1 MFTRLRPAL
10 ILPLLCA
17 APALSA
23 AAVVIPVELED
34 GNNLAT
40 VRVNGVKLRTVI
52 DTGGWHAIGI
62 VPDALAK
69 LHVQFTGKTTELADS
84 AGGRYEGRE
93 FRIASMQLG
102 GVTFHDVL
110 GFERRAAG
118 GADLEAPEFDAVIG
132 SDFLEHYT
140 VVVDYPHKRFELHP
154 ATSAHAVC
162 GAATATMLPSEDG
175 IMFSTIRT
183 DSGVM
188 NLGWD
193 TGATYS
199 VLQKTVA
206 TLRGLPLKDDF
217 YATRRFAL
225 DHFDAGGMDLIS
237 VDMAG
242 VPDLD
247 GLIGFNFFEHHRV
260 CFDYVGHTVSVRGA
274 VSAAAAVGGQG

>member
-1 MFTRLRPAL
+1 MVTRRAPAL
-10 ILPLLCA
+10 ILLLLLCA
-17 APALSA
+17 APVFSS

-34 GNNLAT
+34 GNNFAT
-40 VRVNGVKLRTVI
+40 VRINGVKLRTVI

-84 AGGRYEGRE
+84 AGSRYQGRE

-110 GFERRAAG
+110 GFERRAAD
-118 GADLEAPEFDAVIG
+118 GADPEAPEFDAVIG

-140 VVVDYPHKRFELHP
+140 VVVDYPHKRFELYP
-154 ATSAHAVC
+154 TISAQAVC
-162 GAATATMLPSEDG
+162 GPATAPMLPSEDG

-193 TGATYS
+193 TGATFS

-225 DHFDAGGMDLIS
+225 DHFDAGGMELVSI
-237 VDMAG
+237 DMAG

-247 GLIGFNFFEHHRV
+247 GLIGYNFFEHHRV
-260 CFDYVGHTVSVRGA
+260 CFDYAGHTVSVR
-274 VSAAAAVGGQG
+274 Q

>member
-1 MFTRLRPAL
+1 MLTRLPPAL
-10 ILPLLCA
+10 LLLLPCT
-17 APALSA
+17 APAPSE
-23 AAVVIPVELED
+23 AAVVIPVALED
-34 GNNLAT
+34 GNNFAT
-40 VRVNGVKLRTVI
+40 VRINGVKLRTVI

-69 LHVQFTGKTTELADS
+69 LHVEFTGKTTALADS
-84 AGGRYEGRE
+84 AGSKYEARE

-110 GFERRAAG
+110 GFERRATSGAG
-118 GADLEAPEFDAVIG
+118 GLEAPEFDAVIG

-154 ATSAHAVC
+154 SGSAQAVC

-175 IMFSTIRT
+175 IMFSTIHT

-206 TLRGLPLKDDF
+206 DLRGLPLKDDF
-217 YATRRFAL
+217 YSTRRFAL
-225 DHFDAGGMDLIS
+225 DHFDAGGMELVS

-247 GLIGFNFFEHHRV
+247 GLIGYNFFEHHRV
-260 CFDYVGHTVSVRGA
+260 CFDYAGHTVSVR
-274 VSAAAAVGGQG
+274 Q

>member
-1 MFTRLRPAL
+1 MSRRPVSAL
-10 ILPLLCA
+10 TLLLLCA
-17 APALSA
+17 VPALCA

-34 GNNLAT
+34 GNNFTT
-40 VRVNGVKLRTVI
+40 VRINGVKLKTVI

-62 VPDALAK
+62 TPEAVAR
-69 LHVQFTGKTTELADS
+69 LHVHFTGTTTALADS

-93 FRIASMQLG
+93 FRIPSMQLG

-110 GFERRAAG
+110 GFERRSAGAGDLDAA
-118 GADLEAPEFDAVIG
+118 EFDAVIG

-140 VVVDYPHKRFELHP
+140 VVVDYPRKRFELYP
-154 ATSAHAVC
+154 VASAHAVC
-162 GAATATMLPSEDG
+162 GPVTATILPSEDG

-199 VLQKTVA
+199 VLQKAVA

-217 YATRRFAL
+217 YSTRRFAL
-225 DHFDAGGMDLIS
+225 EHFDAGGMDLVS

-260 CFDYVGHTVSVRGA
+260 CFDYAGHAVSVRQA
-274 VSAAAAVGGQG
+274 RQE